1 MYETINYAKYQQR
14 LEQLILKTKNLLLQ
28 TANSDLAQKMDAELQ
43 EVSERRDLRLAFV
56 GQYSSGKSTIISALT
71 GNKDILIDAN
81 IATDKTTEYRWN
93 NIILMDTPGIL
104 AGKVEE
110 HDEITKAALKGK
122 HSVNYRY

>member
-110 HDEITKAALKGK
+110 HDEITKAALKECDLIFM
-122 HSVNYRY
+122 Y

>member
-43 EVSERRDLRLAFV
+43 EVSERKDLRLAFV

-110 HDEITKAALKGK
+110 HDEITKAALKECDLIFM
-122 HSVNYRY
+122 Y